1 MDNRHHLVVDSRVTL
16 ANGYGERDAAQQM
29 VDALTGEH
37 PRTIGADKGYDTQ
50 GFVRFMRWRG
60 VTPHVAQNTK
70 RKGGSAI
77 DQRTTRHPGYRQS
90 LNARRGIEKVFGW
103 IKQAAGLRQC
113 KHRGR
118 STVGGVF
125 LLHVIAYDMVRLAN
139 ILKAKVAVA

>member
-1 MDNRHHLVVDSRVTL
+1 
-16 ANGYGERDAAQQM
+16 
-29 VDALTGEH
+29 
-37 PRTIGADKGYDTQ
+37 
-50 GFVRFMRWRG
+50 MRWCG

-77 DQRTTRHPGYRQS
+77 DQRTTRHPRQL
-90 LNARRGIEKVFGW
+90 LNARRGIEKVLGW

-118 STVGGVF
+118 DRVGGVF

-139 ILKAKVAVA
+139 IFKAKVAVAGTGQSLPLGSRVGTGGNRSKP